1 ALKSA
6 SEGLFYELNGWFGK
20 KHLWK
25 LEDEVLPLENL
36 PYITPKT
43 KILVKLV
50 QNSFKSVILCS
61 YIDMVKQI
69 EQQLIKSGKRVFI
82 LTGRSADKNK
92 VLEEFK
98 HSSKSASLVIS
109 PVGERD
115 LDIPQA
121 DLLIIYDVV
130 NTVKTVYQR
139 LKRIRKGKI
148 IILCYEDTSE
158 EKKVSRL
165 LENMVRRY
173 PWSIKLNTT
182 LNAK

>member
-1 ALKSA
+1 
-6 SEGLFYELNGWFGK
+6 
-20 KHLWK
+20 
-25 LEDEVLPLENL
+25 
-36 PYITPKT
+36 
-43 KILVKLV
+43 
-50 QNSFKSVILCS
+50 
-61 YIDMVKQI
+61 M
-69 EQQLIKSGKRVFI
+69 
-82 LTGRSADKNK
+82 DKNK

-98 HSSKSASLVIS
+98 HSTKSASLVIS

-148 IILCYEDTSE
+148 VVLCYEDTSE

-165 LENMVRRY
+165 LENMARRY
-173 PWSIKLNTT
+173 PWSIKLEPT
-182 LNAK
+182 LTAKEYS